1 MFIRCRV
8 RLIHF
13 FLTSGQQLVSQ
24 ECGDCVWLISFCT
37 LQNLSSWKHRRRRA
51 SAATYQR
58 VEEVDSVGQEEED
71 KKKPKT
77 YGEMMADRYKA
88 LPIFL
93 MNYFFSTMVI
103 FLKIFLNF
111 SIWNNHNIL
120 IIIYLEVPISFSLRM
135 FILNFGISWSVFL
148 VHWGSKS
155 WSLTVYWVLFLFTP
169 RC

>member
-1 MFIRCRV
+1 MGTWSKRIHVTFSAINFQENPMYRTCSIPSFLTYESTQYCYISYNSLFISILQHIYKCTLGLFLHFCMFIRCRV

-51 SAATYQR
+51 SAAAYQR

-88 LPIFL
+88 LSIFL
-93 MNYFFSTMVI
+93 MNFF
-103 FLKIFLNF
+103 FLP
-111 SIWNNHNIL
+111 W
-120 IIIYLEVPISFSLRM
+120 
-135 FILNFGISWSVFL
+135 
-148 VHWGSKS
+148 
-155 WSLTVYWVLFLFTP
+155 
-169 RC
+169 

>member
-24 ECGDCVWLISFCT
+24 ECGDCVWLISFST

-51 SAATYQR
+51 SAAAYQR

-111 SIWNNHNIL
+111 RIWNNNNIL
-120 IIIYLEVPISFSLRM
+120 IIIYLEVPISFSLHM
-135 FILNFGISWSVFL
+135 FIPNFGISYKVF
-148 VHWGSKS
+148 S
-155 WSLTVYWVLFLFTP
+155 
-169 RC
+169 